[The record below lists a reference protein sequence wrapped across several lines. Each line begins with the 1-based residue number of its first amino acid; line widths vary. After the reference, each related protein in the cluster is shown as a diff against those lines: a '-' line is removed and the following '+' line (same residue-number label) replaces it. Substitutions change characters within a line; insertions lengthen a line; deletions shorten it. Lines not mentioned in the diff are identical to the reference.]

1 MEKGRDTGLVLRTGR
16 EEDGPGRAFIE
27 LRFYRGERGREKGRG
42 RGEKGRQ
49 GERGT
54 QSHK

>member
-1 MEKGRDTGLVLRTGR
+1 MEKGRDTGLVLGTGR